1 MPRITI
7 SFGAILIILGIIAYF
22 ATGMVSWTALIP
34 SILGAV
40 IAIFGAIG
48 IKQPKIGIHIALVVA
63 ILGILG
69 TFRNVLQLGEVFA
82 GTAERPAAV
91 IVSTI
96 TFVLLVIYLVLGI
109 RSFMSARRWKEET
122 AVAES
127 H

>member
-7 SFGAILIILGIIAYF
+7 SFGVILIALGVVAYF
-22 ATGMVSWTALIP
+22 ATGMASWTALIP

-40 IAIFGAIG
+40 IAICGAVG

-63 ILGILG
+63 VLGILG
-69 TFRNVLQLGEVFA
+69 TLRSVLQLGAVFA

-109 RSFMSARRWKEET
+109 RSFMAARRWKDET
-122 AVAES
+122 AVTE
-127 H
+127 